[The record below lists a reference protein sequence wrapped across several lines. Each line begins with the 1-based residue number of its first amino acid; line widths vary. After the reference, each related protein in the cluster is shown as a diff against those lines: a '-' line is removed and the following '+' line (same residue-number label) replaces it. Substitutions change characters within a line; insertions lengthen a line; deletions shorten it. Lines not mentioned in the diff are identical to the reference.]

1 MSNIT
6 ERLSHMVWGSGLWRG
21 IVVMMLVESAALSSA
36 TTLGPV
42 DGEGLP
48 ATDLERVKVGE
59 PAPDFTLEAEIGT
72 PIRLSQFRGQ
82 KPVILVFYRG
92 HW

>member
-6 ERLSHMVWGSGLWRG
+6 QCFSHMVRRSGLCRM
-21 IVVMMLVESAALSSA
+21 IVVMMLVANAALSSA
-36 TTLGPV
+36 TALGPV

-48 ATDLERVKVGE
+48 ATDLERIKIGE
-59 PAPDFTLEAEIGT
+59 PAPDFTLEAETGT

-82 KPVILVFYRG
+82 KPVVLVFYRG

>member
-1 MSNIT
+1 MNHLT
-6 ERLSHMVWGSGLWRG
+6 ERSIWIARRSSFWSV
-21 IVVMMLVESAALSSA
+21 IVVALLIVSAAILPA

-42 DGEGLP
+42 DGEGLA
-48 ATDLERVKVGE
+48 ATDLERIKIGE
-59 PAPDFTLEAEIGT
+59 PAPDFTLETETGT
-72 PIRLSQFRGQ
+72 SVTLSQFRGQ